1 MKIIA
6 TSFLYIFFIL
16 IFNRITLAQ
25 GPIYLDSSASVND
38 RVEDLLSRMTLDE
51 KIGQMMQVDCKG
63 LYGSY
68 PDIANYYIGSV
79 LSGGSSDPPNSD
91 NSTTSWANLYDSLQS
106 YALKTRLKIPLIY
119 GIDAVHGN
127 NNIYGATI
135 FPHNIGLGCTRD
147 SVLVERAA
155 EITASE
161 VAATGINWTFGPCI
175 AVPRDDRWGR
185 TYEGFGETP
194 ELAEMMG
201 AAEVRGF
208 QGDTLSGQLSIL
220 ACAKHFL
227 GDGGTLNGVDQGN
240 TVANEETIRNI
251 HLPGYIAAINAG
263 VGSIMVSYSS
273 INGQKMHGSKYWI
286 TDVLKNEIAFKGFVV
301 SDWGGIDQLGSDY
314 KQNVETAIN
323 AGIDMIMLPFRYKE
337 FFTDMKSL
345 VEEGK
350 IDTNRI
356 NDAAYRIL
364 KKKFELG
371 LFENPYSNRNLIASV
386 GSDAHRNVARQCV
399 RESLVLLKR
408 VNNVLP
414 IPKINAR
421 IIVAGDHAD
430 NLGYQ
435 CGGWTIDWQGKGGDI
450 TFGTTILDG
459 MKKAAPLDQ
468 IDFSQIGKFSD
479 TNADYSIVVI
489 GEKPYAEGYGDTD
502 NLNISS
508 PDVDLI
514 KKMKSYGNPVVVI
527 LISGRPLII
536 DKFLPYSDA
545 VVAAWLPGTEG
556 EGISD
561 VLFGDY
567 EPKGIL
573 SHSWPSSMSQIP
585 INYGDENYEP
595 LFSYG
600 YGITSFEDSINV
612 SIHGNDQIPGKYQL
626 YQNYPNPFNP
636 STVIRYTIQD
646 ENNNMSSVQTTLK
659 VYDFLGNVVATLVN
673 KLQQPGN
680 YEIEFSASNLS
691 SGIYFYQLR
700 AGTFIQTKKMI
711 LLK

>member
-1 MKIIA
+1 M
-6 TSFLYIFFIL
+6 
-16 IFNRITLAQ
+16 
-25 GPIYLDSSASVND
+25 
-38 RVEDLLSRMTLDE
+38 
-51 KIGQMMQVDCKG
+51 
-63 LYGSY
+63 
-68 PDIANYYIGSV
+68 
-79 LSGGSSDPPNSD
+79 
-91 NSTTSWANLYDSLQS
+91 
-106 YALKTRLKIPLIY
+106 
-119 GIDAVHGN
+119 
-127 NNIYGATI
+127 
-135 FPHNIGLGCTRD
+135 
-147 SVLVERAA
+147 
-155 EITASE
+155 
-161 VAATGINWTFGPCI
+161 
-175 AVPRDDRWGR
+175 
-185 TYEGFGETP
+185 
-194 ELAEMMG
+194 
-201 AAEVRGF
+201 
-208 QGDTLSGQLSIL
+208 
-220 ACAKHFL
+220 
-227 GDGGTLNGVDQGN
+227 
-240 TVANEETIRNI
+240 
-251 HLPGYIAAINAG
+251 
-263 VGSIMVSYSS
+263 
-273 INGQKMHGSKYWI
+273 
-286 TDVLKNEIAFKGFVV
+286 
-301 SDWGGIDQLGSDY
+301 
-314 KQNVETAIN
+314 
-323 AGIDMIMLPFRYKE
+323 
-337 FFTDMKSL
+337 
-345 VEEGK
+345 
-350 IDTNRI
+350 
-356 NDAAYRIL
+356 
-364 KKKFELG
+364 
-371 LFENPYSNRNLIASV
+371 
-386 GSDAHRNVARQCV
+386 
-399 RESLVLLKR
+399 LKR